1 MNEDDW
7 HAQKLFVNVVDRVCV
22 CSVIVLCAQGMDLS
36 RHMVLAGGRLRLVR
50 GAINEGVSGGKRGS
64 RRRRFQPV

>member
-1 MNEDDW
+1 MNEDDR

-36 RHMVLAGGRLRLVR
+36 RHMVLAGGDRWRRYRAVR
-50 GAINEGVSGGKRGS
+50 GGAAEGGFGRY
-64 RRRRFQPV
+64 